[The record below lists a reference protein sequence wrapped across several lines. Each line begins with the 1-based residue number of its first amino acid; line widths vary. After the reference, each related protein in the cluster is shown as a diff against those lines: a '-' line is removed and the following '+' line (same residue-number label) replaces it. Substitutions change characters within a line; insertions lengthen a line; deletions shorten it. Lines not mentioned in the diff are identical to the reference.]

1 MILLSLISILSCSR
15 KEEELMADY
24 TAPQE
29 LPANLVA
36 GTPLND
42 RILKLYKDYGVI
54 VYADTAIG
62 ARLYRDLV
70 SEENLQI
77 ANRRPPDKEAALIY
91 VNMIEDE
98 FIKVLPTS
106 KRNLIFRNF
115 YLFENKLS
123 SGTNPASNTDY
134 ISYVWYNSNSDLTVG
149 GLNAENLD
157 TVQLKQTFFYG
168 LSNVLRNRPLNIQ
181 NYYQPFIQLKTNA
194 TVYYWQVTDL
204 TSAYNLGFLNKNQ
217 NLIKSDQQDFDLFA
231 AWAAT
236 TVPQKRDSILNANS
250 LLRQKYNLVTAM
262 FRQEGIPLTDI
273 NNAWQMSPYNPS
285 NN

>member
-77 ANRRPPDKEAALIY
+77 ANRRPPDKEAALLY

>member
-1 MILLSLISILSCSR
+1 MLLSLIFILSCSR
-15 KEEELMADY
+15 KEEELIADY

-29 LPANLVA
+29 LPVNLVP

-42 RILKLYKDYGVI
+42 RILKLYKDFGVI
-54 VYADTAIG
+54 VYADTIIG
-62 ARLYRDLV
+62 ARLYKDLV
-70 SEENLQI
+70 SEESLQI
-77 ANRRPPDKEAALIY
+77 ANRRPPHTEAALLY

-98 FIKVLPTS
+98 FIDVLPTN

-149 GLNAENLD
+149 GLNMETLD
-157 TVQLKQTFFYG
+157 TIQLKQTFFYG
-168 LSNVLRNRPLNIQ
+168 LSNVLRNRPQNTQ

-194 TVYYWQVTDL
+194 GVYYWQVTDL
-204 TSAYNLGFLNKNQ
+204 TSAYKIGFLSDNQ

-231 AWAAT
+231 AWAVT
-236 TVPQKRDSILNANS
+236 TAPQQRDSILNENS

-262 FRQEGIPLTDI
+262 FRQEGILLNDI
-273 NNAWQMSPYNPS
+273 NNAWQMSPYNPL